1 MWFNNIGRTRFN
13 YPERILIFLKHIGLH
28 KNPQPVK
35 MVTTKKYLNEL
46 TYEIVGCA
54 IEVHKH
60 LGPGLL
66 ESVYEKCFLRELSL
80 RNIAYQNQ
88 IWAPLEY
95 KGMLLDTEL
104 RLDVLV
110 EDILCAELKAQQGLL
125 PIHEAVLLSYMQM
138 LQKPK
143 GILINFHC
151 VNIFKE
157 GQRTLVNNLFSL
169 LPDE

>member
-1 MWFNNIGRTRFN
+1 MEGHQ
-13 YPERILIFLKHIGLH
+13 E
-28 KNPQPVK
+28 V
-35 MVTTKKYLNEL
+35 MTKKYLNDL
-46 TYEIVGCA
+46 TYKVIGGA
-54 IEVHKH
+54 IEVHKR

-66 ESVYEKCFLRELSL
+66 ESVYEKCFLRELTIRGLGSK
-80 RNIAYQNQ
+80 NQ
-88 IWAPLEY
+88 LWVPVQY
-95 KGMLLDTEL
+95 KGLELGTEL

-110 EDILCAELKAQQGLL
+110 EDALCVELKAQEGFL
-125 PIHEAVLLSYMQM
+125 PIHDAILLSYMQM

-157 GQRTLVNNLFSL
+157 GQRTLVNNLFTM

>member
-1 MWFNNIGRTRFN
+1 M
-13 YPERILIFLKHIGLH
+13 RI
-28 KNPQPVK
+28 
-35 MVTTKKYLNEL
+35 TKKYLNEL
-46 TYEIVGCA
+46 TYRVIGCA

-66 ESVYEKCFLRELSL
+66 ESVYEKCFLRELQLQGISC
-80 RNIAYQNQ
+80 RNQVCVPI
-88 IWAPLEY
+88 EY
-95 KGMLLDTEL
+95 KGLNLDAEL

-110 EDILCAELKAQQGLL
+110 EDLLCVELKAQEGLL
-125 PIHEAVLLSYMQM
+125 PIHDAVLLSYMQM

-157 GQRTLVNNLFSL
+157 GQK
-169 LPDE
+169 

>member
-1 MWFNNIGRTRFN
+1 M
-13 YPERILIFLKHIGLH
+13 RI
-28 KNPQPVK
+28 
-35 MVTTKKYLNEL
+35 TKKYLNEL
-46 TYEIVGCA
+46 TYRVIGCA

-66 ESVYEKCFLRELSL
+66 ESVYEKCLLRELNLQGLANKS
-80 RNIAYQNQ
+80 Q
-88 IWAPLEY
+88 IYVPLEY
-95 KGMLLDTEL
+95 KGLHLETEL

-110 EDILCAELKAQQGLL
+110 EDILCVELKAQEGLL
-125 PIHEAVLLSYMQM
+125 PIHDAVLLSYMQM

-157 GQRTLVNNLFSL
+157 GQKTLVNNLFSL
-169 LPDE
+169 LPEE

>member
-1 MWFNNIGRTRFN
+1 M
-13 YPERILIFLKHIGLH
+13 LI
-28 KNPQPVK
+28 
-35 MVTTKKYLNEL
+35 TKKYLNEL
-46 TYEIVGCA
+46 TYQVVGCA

-66 ESVYEKCFLRELSL
+66 ESVYEKCFLREMSL
-80 RNIAYQNQ
+80 RHISYQSQ

-95 KGMLLDTEL
+95 KGILLDTEL
-104 RLDVLV
+104 RLDALV
-110 EDILCAELKAQQGLL
+110 ENILCVELKAQQGLL
-125 PIHEAVLLSYMQM
+125 PIHDAVLLSYMQM

-157 GQRTLVNNLFSL
+157 GQRTLVNSLFSL
-169 LPDE
+169 LPE

>member
-1 MWFNNIGRTRFN
+1 MI
-13 YPERILIFLKHIGLH
+13 I
-28 KNPQPVK
+28 
-35 MVTTKKYLNEL
+35 TKKYLNEL
-46 TYEIVGCA
+46 TYKVIGCA

-80 RNIAYQNQ
+80 QNIVYQNQ
-88 IWAPLEY
+88 IWTPLEY
-95 KGMLLDTEL
+95 KGILLDTEL

-110 EDILCAELKAQQGLL
+110 EDILCVELKAQQGLL
-125 PIHEAVLLSYMQM
+125 PIHDAVLLSYMQM

-157 GQRTLVNNLFSL
+157 GQKTLVNNLFASL
-169 LPDE
+169 PEE